1 MSRRRSLDD
10 ILQSEYVSIGELV
23 RITDSRYSTLKYYTE
38 AGLILFEQQD
48 ENLTRRYPR
57 EASVKRIETI
67 KQLKKTGMTITEIS
81 DWIILN
87 NEKE

>member
-10 ILQSEYVSIGELV
+10 ILQSDYLSIGELA
-23 RITDSRYSTLKYYTE
+23 RITDSRYSTLKHYTE
-38 AGLILFEQQD
+38 AGLIPFEQKE

-67 KQLKKTGMTITEIS
+67 NKLKKTGLSIKEIRE
-81 DWIILN
+81 WLVN
-87 NEKE
+87 NEE

>member
-10 ILQSEYVSIGELV
+10 ILQSEYVSIGELA

-38 AGLILFEQQD
+38 SDLILFEQQD

-57 EASVKRIETI
+57 EASLKELR
-67 KQLKKTGMTITEIS
+67 QLNGLKKPE
-81 DWIILN
+81 
-87 NEKE
+87 

>member
-10 ILQSEYVSIGELV
+10 ILQSEYVSIGELA

-38 AGLILFEQQD
+38 SDLILFEQQD

-67 KQLKKTGMTITEIS
+67 KRFKKTRMTITEIS
-81 DWIILN
+81 DWILN